1 MNCRAQAEMLE
12 SCDSVPWP
20 QTSKRHWE
28 PAFHESIFGMSG
40 EIDKTWLTRAKEQLV
55 VIRVEVFLNGPERFQ
70 IIGNRDKAVVDDH
83 DLVAD
88 LQGRGSV
95 SDDHHHGIG

>member
-12 SCDSVPWP
+12 SCDSVPRP
-20 QTSKRHWE
+20 RTSKRDWE

-55 VIRVEVFLNGPERFQ
+55 GIRVEVFLNGPERFH
-70 IIGNRDKAVVDDH
+70 IISNRDKAVVDDH
-83 DLVAD
+83 DLVAGR
-88 LQGRGSV
+88 QGRGSV